1 MIKLLSFITVLL
13 FSVAS
18 KAESIA
24 LVCNWELFSPIQDV
38 DTFMVDINK
47 QNVYWVDENQN
58 IKIDEVNEGRIT
70 FKGIPRSRVIK
81 EYPPLFFVI
90 NRVTG
95 ELSVSGGKLD
105 SSKQG
110 ICKLKEKLL

>member
-1 MIKLLSFITVLL
+1 MIKLLTFITVLL
-13 FSVAS
+13 VSVS
-18 KAESIA
+18 SRAESIA
-24 LVCNWELFSPIQDV
+24 LVCEWKLFSPIQDI

-47 QNVYWVDENQN
+47 QNIYWVDENEN

-70 FKGIPRSRVIK
+70 FKGVPKSRVIN

-95 ELSVSGGKLD
+95 ELSVSGGKLN

-110 ICKLKEKLL
+110 SCKLRAKLL